1 MKLSYLDAKR
11 IPFTFSKGR
20 SWSVSNFADSKT
32 GLDLNFLDFSGL
44 DCCALDL
51 RGPELA
57 SFFNGGLS
65 LATKKS
71 SVSSF
76 ISSSLPSSLL
86 RWQPSSSRLFSV
98 FSAAG
103 ETAFLLVKA

>member
-1 MKLSYLDAKR
+1 MKLSDLDVKR

-20 SWSVSNFADSKT
+20 VSWSVSNFADSKA
-32 GLDLNFLDFSGL
+32 GLDLNSLDFSGL

-57 SFFNGGLS
+57 SFFNGELS
-65 LATKKS
+65 PATKTS

-76 ISSSLPSSLL
+76 ISSSHLS
-86 RWQPSSSRLFSV
+86 
-98 FSAAG
+98 
-103 ETAFLLVKA
+103 